1 MATSVTS
8 REQDGATARSSIT
21 AVSGQKL
28 VAQEQ
33 IIMRDEFQGAT
44 LDETARWTKATA
56 SGGAVTQATAT
67 GCTLDSST
75 NSSGSATI
83 TSQAPLPLLA
93 GSEVAFKTTVRF
105 GTDGEANNTRSIAL
119 WVDASN
125 YAEFCLDGTSFVC
138 RVIGNEVVYGSETA
152 INIVQPNDNTFMDLE
167 IRAARAPDR
176 VHFIVNDVQV
186 GSYEQR
192 GSSTKLFQGMIAYAY
207 FKTLNGGASA
217 ANTIIVSSVLATR
230 RWNAFPQEV
239 KVKRL
244 AASGLVVRGPCF
256 YVGASRTGAGSTTAA
271 TVYDNTSATG
281 TIVDVWNSSNL
292 PYYRP
297 QAPIFCASGIYVS
310 YGSGTDDFQIYYIA

>member
-8 REQDGATARSSIT
+8 REQDYATARSSVT

-33 IIMRDEFQGAT
+33 IVMRDEFQGAT

-56 SGGAVTQATAT
+56 SGGSVTQATAT

-75 NSSGSATI
+75 NSAGSASI
-83 TSQAPLPLLA
+83 TSQAAIPLLA
-93 GSEVAFKTTVRF
+93 GSEVALKTTVRF
-105 GTDGEANNTRSIAL
+105 GTDGEANNTRHVAL
-119 WVDASN
+119 WVDSSN
-125 YAEFCLDGTSFVC
+125 YAEFCLDGTSLVC
-138 RVIGNEVVYGSETA
+138 RVIGNEATYGSDTT
-152 INIVQPNDNTFMDLE
+152 INMVQPNDNTFMDLE

-176 VHFIVNDVQV
+176 VHFVVNDVQV

-207 FKTLNGGASA
+207 FKTLNSGATS

-256 YVGASRTGAGSTTAA
+256 YVGCTRTGSGSTTAA
-271 TVYDNTSATG
+271 TIYDNTSATG
-281 TIVDVWNSSNL
+281 TIVDAWHASN
-292 PYYRP
+292 PSYYRP
-297 QAPIFCASGIYVS
+297 QAPIFCANGIYVS